1 MSDLVTNNN
10 DAILLLSEGDKTIE
24 GSNGSSDK
32 LKKEIIPGKPDM
44 IDERKDEILKYI
56 NLNRSL
62 HLLNSDK
69 YLTILE

>member
-24 GSNGSSDK
+24 GSKDSSDK
-32 LKKEIIPGKPDM
+32 SKEIIPDKPQM

>member
-10 DAILLLSEGDKTIE
+10 DAILLLSEGDKTK
-24 GSNGSSDK
+24 GSKDSSDK
-32 LKKEIIPGKPDM
+32 PKKEIIPGKPDM

>member
-10 DAILLLSEGDKTIE
+10 DAILLLSGNDKTK
-24 GSNGSSDK
+24 GSNGSPDK
-32 LKKEIIPGKPDM
+32 SKEIIPDKPDM

>member
-10 DAILLLSEGDKTIE
+10 DAILLLSGDDKTK
-24 GSNGSSDK
+24 GSKDLPDNS
-32 LKKEIIPGKPDM
+32 KKIIPDKPEM

>member
-10 DAILLLSEGDKTIE
+10 DAILLLSEGDKTK
-24 GSNGSSDK
+24 GSKDSSDK
-32 LKKEIIPGKPDM
+32 SKEIIPDKPQM

-62 HLLNSDK
+62 HLLNSDN

>member
-24 GSNGSSDK
+24 GSNGSPDK
-32 LKKEIIPGKPDM
+32 SKEIIPDKPQM

-62 HLLNSDK
+62 HLLNSDN